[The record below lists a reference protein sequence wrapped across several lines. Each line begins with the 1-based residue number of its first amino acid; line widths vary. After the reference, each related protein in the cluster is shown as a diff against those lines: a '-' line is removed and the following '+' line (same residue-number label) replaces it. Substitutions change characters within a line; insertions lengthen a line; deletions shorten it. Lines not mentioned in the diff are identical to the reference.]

1 MHRKKVRQGLATK
14 LSTVPDALLG
24 STQTAI
30 RRDER
35 SWSVRQNLFDR

>member
-1 MHRKKVRQGLATK
+1 MRRKKVQQGLATK
-14 LSTVPDALLG
+14 LSTVPDALLD
-24 STQTAI
+24 SIQTAI